1 MSRKKASRKS
11 ATTVFIA
18 CEGRNTEPAYFQR
31 IKEHVE
37 ESGEFALTIY
47 PDDTEPNP
55 KTDALGLIEEA
66 KRRSDEFDE
75 VWVVFDKDGY
85 TKHADAFT
93 EAHTHS
99 VKIGFSSIA
108 FEHWVLLH
116 FERCKQPFA
125 KSQDIIQDKLT
136 GGPGFFPAYAKKA
149 HVDIYDGMSHNT
161 HVAVENAAWLRHQQK
176 PELSTKK
183 IYEVNPYTDLDILV
197 ARLLGMNTV
206 RWTGVGEKITVEQIS
221 LSITQ
226 EASTLNIHLENK
238 RPKSFVTQSI
248 SYKTR
253 TSAGESEYRPMESK
267 LISPGGTETIS
278 LPVNPDV
285 QDLMIRL
292 DGTDLMIAV
301 LPQARR

>member
-18 CEGRNTEPAYFQR
+18 CEGRSTEPAYFQR
-31 IKEHVE
+31 IKEQVE
-37 ESGEFALTIY
+37 ESGDFALTIY

-66 KRRSDEFDE
+66 KRRSGEFDE

-93 EAHTHS
+93 EAHTHE

-116 FERCKQPFA
+116 FERSKQPFV
-125 KSQDIIQDKLT
+125 KSQDIIQDKLR
-136 GGPGFFPAYAKKA
+136 GGPGFFPTYTKKA
-149 HVDIYDGMSHNT
+149 HVDIYDGMRHHT
-161 HVAVENAAWLRHQQK
+161 HLAIENAAWLRHQQK

-197 ARLLGMNTV
+197 ARLLGMNTIL
-206 RWTGVGEKITVEQIS
+206 WIGLGEKMTVEQLS
-221 LSITQ
+221 LSTTQ
-226 EASTLNIHLENK
+226 EASTLNIHIENK
-238 RPKSFVTQSI
+238 RPESFVTQSI

-253 TSAGESEYRPMESK
+253 NSAGESEYRPLESK

-278 LPVNPDV
+278 LPINSDVN
-285 QDLMIRL
+285 DLMIRVA
-292 DGTDLMIAV
+292 GSYLMLAV
-301 LPQARR
+301 PQQVQP